1 MMGHLETKER
11 KETLDRLLREL
22 TDQIKPEEIESLRS
36 FIYLFYAMDTR
47 KDLLGGD
54 RRELLSSTL
63 SFWKFMGH
71 HDLSQPKIEVFN
83 PNHSL
88 HSWHSTHSIVR
99 IIHKDTP
106 FLVDSIRMK
115 LHDHQTAIH
124 LVRNGT
130 FQSQRDANNNRVTHK
145 KNSVISEKEAFIYL
159 EIDRIENDDEL
170 ASLQEQL
177 RAVLTD
183 VVQVVD
189 DYKAMKEKVSI
200 VMEAMGKAGEKEVQ
214 GFLSWLLSDRFTFLG
229 FEEFRVVNR
238 DEKRAV
244 VRSRDSLLGLLRPKH
259 QGSLGQDNLEP
270 FVAKEFSQHKNFLSF
285 SKAAVRSSVHRPA
298 YPDFIAIRQFDEKGN
313 ITSESR
319 IVGLYTSPVYR
330 ESPSQIPFIRN
341 KIKVIL
347 ERASLEDKSHHGKE
361 LRQILEIFPRN
372 ELFQTDE
379 VELYETVMAILRI
392 QERKQVK
399 IFIRQ
404 DASGSFCS
412 ALLFVPREMYST
424 SFRIRVEEILRNRL
438 QAVDS
443 EFTTYFSESV
453 LARVHFTLKLKGKI
467 EYNRNNINEEIALAA
482 STWEDDFSNVI
493 LDFYGEAKGN
503 KLISMYGNGFSAGY
517 REGFTPQSAVED
529 VSHFEKI
536 NMKMP
541 ISMSFYREMDDDPSL
556 IHFKLYHLVEPLP
569 LADQIPIIENLGL
582 RVLGETPYLIR
593 RKSGDTI
600 WVHDFLLSLG
610 DNQNVDIQ
618 KTLPVFRAAFEKIWF
633 GQAESDGFNRLV
645 LAAGLE
651 WRKVSMLRT
660 CARYL
665 KQIKVGFSQ
674 GYISATLNNNITIT
688 KMLVALFDTRF
699 NPDLGLPKAERLA
712 MQQNIQ
718 KSILEALDDVSVL
731 SQDFILRK
739 MQSII
744 SAILRTNFYQHK
756 NDGEYKPYIAIKIS
770 PRDIKGIPKP
780 VPLYEIFVYS
790 PRFEGVHLR
799 GGKVARGGLRWSDRI
814 EDFRTEVLGLVKAQ
828 QVKNALIVPVGAK
841 GGFVPK
847 LLSSGDER
855 EALQAEGAACYKS
868 FIRALLDVTDNL
880 VDGAVIHPKNVIHYD
895 DDDFYLVVAADK
907 GTATFSDIANKIAE
921 EYNFWLGD
929 AFASGG
935 SVGYDHKKMGITA
948 KGAWV
953 SVQRHFREKGINA
966 QSDKISVIGIGDM
979 AGDVF
984 GNGTLLS
991 ESIALVGAFNHVH
1004 IFVDPNPDSATS
1016 YIERKRLFDLPRSSW
1031 QNYDD
1036 SVISKG
1042 GGVFLRSAKSI
1053 PISAEMKE
1061 RFEINSN
1068 RLTPNEMI
1076 RALLRAQVDLLWNGG
1091 IGTYIKAVS
1100 ESNADVGD
1108 KASDPLRINGCELR
1122 ARVVCEGG
1130 NLGLTQL
1137 GRVEYALQGG
1147 ALNTDFIDNSGGVDC
1162 SDHEVNI
1169 KILLNE
1175 IVLNGDMTIKQ
1186 RNALLETMTE
1196 DVAKLVL
1203 TNNYRQTQAISLA
1216 ESDIRHKMEEY
1227 RRFMEYLEDQGQL
1240 DRAIEFLPNPEQ
1252 LAEREAAG
1260 HVLTRP
1266 ELALL
1271 VSYSKSYLKEAL
1283 IKSDIISDPCLIQE
1297 LNTAFPKVLVD
1308 RFSTQIANH
1317 RLRNEITST
1326 QIANR
1331 LIDMMGITYV
1341 RRMQQTTSGTTAE
1354 IARAFLISRD
1364 VFYIQKYWEQVEAL
1378 DHKITSELQAQIMAS
1393 LVRLTRRASR
1403 WFLRVK
1409 RQELVTLECISHYC
1423 PRVQSFVACFAD
1435 YLGEDEKR
1443 IFSSKVKKMIDNQV
1457 PEELAVL
1464 VVGDRYLL
1472 NSLPVIQASDQTG
1485 QSLEKV
1491 ARTYFAVGQRLE
1503 LGWYNNELGAFDAT
1517 NHWQS
1522 LATDSVRDEAA
1533 WQQRELTVALLNTPD
1548 PEENLEKQLDHWMMS
1563 HRTLIARWQ
1572 SMLSEIRSVGEPELA
1587 IFTVAN
1593 RELLDLV
1600 QTTIHANQSAI
1611 DA

>member
-1 MMGHLETKER
+1 MGHLETTER
-11 KETLDRLLREL
+11 KETLDRLLGEL
-22 TDQIKPEEIESLRS
+22 TDQIKPEETESIRS
-36 FIYLFYAMDTR
+36 FIYLFYAMDSR

-54 RRELLSSTL
+54 RRELLGSTL
-63 SFWKFMGH
+63 SFWKFMEH
-71 HDLSQPKIEVFN
+71 HDLKQPKIEVFN

-88 HSWHSTHSIVR
+88 HGWHSTHSIVR
-99 IIHKDTP
+99 ILHRDIP
-106 FLVDSIRMK
+106 FLVDSVRMK
-115 LHDHQTAIH
+115 LHDYQTAIH

-130 FQSQRDANNNRVTHK
+130 LLCPRNADNKRTLNTKDLALS
-145 KNSVISEKEAFIYL
+145 SKEAFLHI
-159 EIDRIENDDEL
+159 EIDRIENNDEL
-170 ASLQEQL
+170 AILQEQL
-177 RAVLTD
+177 IAVLADT
-183 VVQVVD
+183 VTVVD
-189 DYKAMKEKVSI
+189 DYQAMVAKVST
-200 VMEAMGKAGEKEVQ
+200 VMQAIKKAGETEVQ
-214 GFLSWLLSDRFTFLG
+214 SFLNWLLSNRFTFLG
-229 FEEFRVVNR
+229 FEELHEVNKGNKRVVV
-238 DEKRAV
+238 K
-244 VRSRDSLLGLLRPKH
+244 SSDSLLGLLRPKH
-259 QGSLGQDNLEP
+259 LGSLGQENLEP
-270 FVAKEFSQHKNFLSF
+270 DIAKDFSEHKNCLSF
-285 SKAAVRSSVHRPA
+285 SKAAVRSNVHRPA
-298 YPDFIAIRQFDEKGN
+298 YPDFIAIRQFDATGN
-313 ITSESR
+313 VILESR

-330 ESPSQIPFIRN
+330 ESPSQIPYIRN
-341 KIKVIL
+341 KIKAIL
-347 ERASLEDKSHHGKE
+347 QRANLDDKSHHGKE

-379 VELYETVMAILRI
+379 VTLYETVMAILRI

-404 DASGSFCS
+404 DASGPFCS
-412 ALLFVPREMYST
+412 VLLFVPREMYST
-424 SFRIRVEEILRNRL
+424 SFRIRVEKILWHRL

-453 LARVHFTLKLKGKI
+453 LARVHFILKLKGRI
-467 EYNRNNINEEIALAA
+467 EYNRNSINEEIAQAA
-482 STWEDDFSNVI
+482 STWEDEFSSII
-493 LDFYGEAKGN
+493 LELYGEAKGN
-503 KLISMYGNGFSAGY
+503 RLISIYGNGFSAGY
-517 REGFTPQSAVED
+517 REGFTPQSAAED

-536 NMKMP
+536 NMEMP
-541 ISMSFYREMDDDPSL
+541 ISMGFYRELDDDPSV

-582 RVLGETPYLIR
+582 RVLGETPYLIHR
-593 RKSGDTI
+593 NSGEVI

-618 KTLPVFRAAFEKIWF
+618 KTLPVFRESFEKIWF
-633 GQAESDGFNRLV
+633 GLAESDRFNRLV
-645 LAAGLE
+645 LAAGLD

-674 GYISATLNNNITIT
+674 GYIASTLNSNITIT

-699 NPDLGLPKAERLA
+699 NPDLGLSKAERLA
-712 MQQNIQ
+712 MQQHIK
-718 KSILEALDDVSVL
+718 KSILEALDDVSIL

-739 MQSII
+739 IQSII
-744 SAILRTNFYQHK
+744 SAILRTSFYQL
-756 NDGEYKPYIAIKIS
+756 NDNGEYKPYIAIKLS
-770 PRDIKGIPKP
+770 ARDIEGIPKP

-814 EDFRTEVLGLVKAQ
+814 EDFRTEILGLVKAQ

-847 LLSSGDER
+847 LLSPGDDR
-855 EALQAEGAACYKS
+855 ETIHTEGTACYKN

-880 VDGAVIHPKNVIHYD
+880 VDGSVIHPKNVISYD
-895 DDDFYLVVAADK
+895 DDDIYLVVAADK
-907 GTATFSDIANKIAE
+907 GTATFSDIANNIAE

-991 ESIALVGAFNHVH
+991 ESIALIGAFNHIH
-1004 IFVDPNPDSATS
+1004 IFIDPNPDPATS

-1031 QNYDD
+1031 ETYDT
-1036 SVISKG
+1036 SVISPG
-1042 GGVFLRSAKSI
+1042 GGVFPRSAKSI
-1053 PISAEMKE
+1053 PISTEMKE
-1061 RFEINSN
+1061 RFKIQSN

-1137 GRVEYALQGG
+1137 GRIEYALQGG
-1147 ALNTDFIDNSGGVDC
+1147 AINTDFIDNSGGVDC

-1175 IVLNGDMTIKQ
+1175 IVSNGDMTIKQ
-1186 RNALLETMTE
+1186 RNSLLEMMTE

-1216 ESDIRHKMEEY
+1216 ASDVHNKMEEY
-1227 RRFMEYLEDQGQL
+1227 RRFMEYLEENGKL
-1240 DRAIEFLPNPEQ
+1240 DRAIEFLPNPEE
-1252 LAEREAAG
+1252 LAARVAAG
-1260 HVLTRP
+1260 HVFTRP

-1271 VSYSKSYLKEAL
+1271 VSYSKSDLKEAL
-1283 IKSDIISDPCLIQE
+1283 IKSDIMSDPYMIQE

-1308 RFSTQIANH
+1308 RFSSQVANH
-1317 RLRNEITST
+1317 RLRSEITST

-1341 RRMQQTTSGTTAE
+1341 RRMHQTTGGTTAE
-1354 IARAFLISRD
+1354 IVRAFLISRD
-1364 VFYIQKYWEQVEAL
+1364 VFYIQQYWEQVEAL
-1378 DHKITSELQAQIMAS
+1378 DNKITSELQVQIMAA

-1423 PRVQSFVACFAD
+1423 PRVQSFIACFAD
-1435 YLGEDEKR
+1435 YLGKNEKK
-1443 IFSSKVKKMIDNQV
+1443 IFSSNVKKMIDSQV

-1472 NSLPVIQASDQTG
+1472 NALPVIQASDQTG
-1485 QSLEKV
+1485 KSLEKV
-1491 ARTYFAVGQRLE
+1491 ARTYFALGQRLE
-1503 LGWYNNELGAFDAT
+1503 LEWYNNELSAFDAT

-1533 WQQRELTVALLNTPD
+1533 WQQRELTVALLNIPD
-1548 PEENLEKQLDHWMMS
+1548 PEENLEKQLDDWMMS

-1572 SMLSEIRSVGEPELA
+1572 SMLSEIRSVEEPELA
-1587 IFTVAN
+1587 MFTVAN

-1600 QTTIHANQSAI
+1600 QTTIHANQSMV
-1611 DA
+1611 DG